1 MSKAK
6 NVFKE
11 FCWFEDVDAKVSH
24 HWVCAK
30 TAEEAAEKFLE
41 CGFNGGIIKE
51 GMEGFDPMEDKDKAE
66 LLPNYAKEV
75 EEHNAKLGMEQ
86 VTVTYPDTVYPNEDC
101 KEAEGV
107 RLENDVLFEIMDYV
121 RNNSVSKFDAVQK
134 FSKAIY
140 EEFGVRLVGGYCP
153 LYFRVH
159 KRHRM
164 AKNWNRLLGKPYVKV
179 V

>member
-11 FCWFEDVDAKVSH
+11 FCWFEDADAKVSH
-24 HWVCAK
+24 YWVCAK

-75 EEHNAKLGMEQ
+75 EEHNAKLGNEDMEE
-86 VTVTYPDTVYPNEDC
+86 VTVTYPNKECGCT
-101 KEAEGV
+101 EAEGAK
-107 RLENDVLFEIMDYV
+107 LQNDVLFEIMNYV

-140 EEFGVRLVGGYCP
+140 NEFGVRLVGGYYP
-153 LYFRVH
+153 LGFRIH
-159 KRHRM
+159 KKHRM

-179 V
+179 I